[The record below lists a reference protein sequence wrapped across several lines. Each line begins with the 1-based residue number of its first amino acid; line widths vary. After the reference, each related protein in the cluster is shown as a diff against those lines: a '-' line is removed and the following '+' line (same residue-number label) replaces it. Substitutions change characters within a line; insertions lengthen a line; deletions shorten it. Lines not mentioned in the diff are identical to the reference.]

1 MSNGIK
7 NTHLDRSTA
16 VKILAGDF
24 SVKSLADMMQHTPSS
39 ESINAAFFLRTPT
52 METPNQAAKSMIARV
67 AAMKNLDDI
76 KTLLVHIMTFLG
88 VLVDEVDK
96 TFLYQMMNSMLVLIH
111 TPSFL
116 DWHDKNGTG
125 FIFSAFRVVEQIFLH
140 VSKHSSDLHNVN
152 SIMMAQSNVPPMLD
166 STHLTDALAVL
177 NTFELNIA
185 SAMANE
191 TELVSQSTVALAYK
205 AMADQA
211 AKDAAPAPKA
221 NQCC

>member
-1 MSNGIK
+1 
-7 NTHLDRSTA
+7 
-16 VKILAGDF
+16 
-24 SVKSLADMMQHTPSS
+24 
-39 ESINAAFFLRTPT
+39 
-52 METPNQAAKSMIARV
+52 METPNQAAMMQKQTVVKSMIARV

-76 KTLLVHIMTFLG
+76 KTLLVHIMFLG